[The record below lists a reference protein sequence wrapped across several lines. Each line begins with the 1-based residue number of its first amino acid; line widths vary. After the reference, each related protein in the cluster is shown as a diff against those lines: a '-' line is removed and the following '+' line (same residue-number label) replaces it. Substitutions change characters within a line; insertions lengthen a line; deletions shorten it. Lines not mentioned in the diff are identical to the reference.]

1 LGLDLGIAV
10 WFRIL
15 PDSANWPG
23 HAYIILRKDT
33 GWDAGGGKSTMNTPP
48 AIRCL
53 FIDIGGVLLTNGW
66 DHLIRKQAAIH
77 FKLDWS
83 EMEARHQLNFATYE
97 EGKLSLEHYLSRT
110 IFHEQRTFSLDQFQS
125 FMFAQSHPFPD
136 MIELLR
142 TLKIQYGLK
151 IVVVSNE
158 ARELN
163 AYRIHKFKLDEFV
176 DAFIS
181 SCFVHLRKPD
191 EAIFQLALDIAQ
203 QPARQIVFIDNTPQF
218 VLIAEKLG
226 MNGIHHTDYTS
237 TCTQLAAF
245 GLRNTEA

>member
-1 LGLDLGIAV
+1 
-10 WFRIL
+10 
-15 PDSANWPG
+15 
-23 HAYIILRKDT
+23 
-33 GWDAGGGKSTMNTPP
+33 MNTPP
-48 AIRCL
+48 AITCL

-66 DHLIRKQAAIH
+66 DHLTRKQAASH
-77 FKLDWS
+77 FKLDWE
-83 EMEARHQLNFATYE
+83 EMEERHQLNFAIYE
-97 EGKLSLEHYLSRT
+97 EGRLSLDRYLSRT
-110 IFHEQRTFSLDQFQS
+110 IFHQQRSFSVDQFQS

-136 MIELLR
+136 MIELFR
-142 TLKIQYGLK
+142 SLKAQYGLK

-163 AYRIHKFKLDEFV
+163 AYRIRKFKLDEFV

-203 QPARQIVFIDNTPQF
+203 QPASQIVFIDNTPQF
-218 VLIAEKLG
+218 VRIAEDLG

-237 TCTQLAAF
+237 TYSQLAAF
-245 GLRNTEA
+245 GLQNTEEFSHGAC

>member
-1 LGLDLGIAV
+1 
-10 WFRIL
+10 
-15 PDSANWPG
+15 
-23 HAYIILRKDT
+23 
-33 GWDAGGGKSTMNTPP
+33 MNTPP
-48 AIRCL
+48 VITCL

-66 DHLIRKQAAIH
+66 DHLTRKQAASH
-77 FKLDWS
+77 FKLDWA
-83 EMEARHQLNFATYE
+83 EMEERHQLNFAIYE
-97 EGKLSLEHYLSRT
+97 EGRLSLDRYLSRT
-110 IFHEQRTFSLDQFQS
+110 IFHEPRSFSVDQFQS
-125 FMFAQSHPFPD
+125 FMFAQSQPFPD

-142 TLKIQYGLK
+142 SLKTQYGLK

-163 AYRIHKFKLDEFV
+163 ADRIRKFKLDEFV

-218 VLIAEKLG
+218 VRIAEDLG

-237 TCTQLAAF
+237 TCAQLAAF
-245 GLRNTEA
+245 GLRNTADSAVTLADSA